1 MERSESLFSLCVNW
15 IRTRVTNKEETEDTE
30 STASGERSAAK
41 EDAKREN
48 EQLCA
53 EIDSLGREI
62 KKLKQIV
69 DHLSRD
75 YEDSKGYDPLRRYE
89 KLKGMIKRTI
99 MHLRLNP
106 DEPNTVQNIGIGG
119 LVQGCKDFSH
129 QAESARRREDKYAK
143 MSRQE
148 LQDENI
154 QLSDQVRELRR
165 KCSIIRDI
173 IDTLHKHYE
182 MSKRAPVMQ
191 RYNMLKVMI
200 KKVIH
205 DELI

>member
-1 MERSESLFSLCVNW
+1 MYVYTVYTRFIFFISE
-15 IRTRVTNKEETEDTE
+15 
-30 STASGERSAAK
+30 
-41 EDAKREN
+41 
-48 EQLCA
+48 
-53 EIDSLGREI
+53 
-62 KKLKQIV
+62 
-69 DHLSRD
+69 
-75 YEDSKGYDPLRRYE
+75 
-89 KLKGMIKRTI
+89 
-99 MHLRLNP
+99 
-106 DEPNTVQNIGIGG
+106 
-119 LVQGCKDFSH
+119 
-129 QAESARRREDKYAK
+129 

-182 MSKRAPVMQ
+182 MSKRAPVIQ

-205 DELI
+205 EELV